1 MSTYVKT
8 VASKH
13 SVAAT
18 IDRIEHAV
26 TARGMKLFARIDQA
40 AEAAQ
45 VGLTMP
51 AAVLLLFGNPR
62 AGTPLMVA
70 SPTAALD
77 LPLKAL
83 AWEDASGAVWLSY
96 NDPALLTM
104 RHGLAEAAVAPLAGA
119 GALLE
124 AAASAA

>member
-1 MSTYVKT
+1 MITYVKT

-18 IDRIEHAV
+18 IERIEHAV

-51 AAVLLLFGNPR
+51 AAILLLFGNPR
-62 AGTPLMVA
+62 AGTPLMIA

-83 AWEDASGAVWLSY
+83 AWEDASGEVWLSY
-96 NDPALLTM
+96 NEPGLLGARHALPD
-104 RHGLAEAAVAPLAGA
+104 AALAPLAPV

-124 AAASAA
+124 AAASDE